1 MKFIVFSDIHSNLE
15 ALTQFFEVTG
25 SMKFLNHIRIC
36 LGDLIGY
43 AGSPVECLELVRGEC
58 SYLIAGNHERMAV
71 YPELRE
77 KANPLAVKAI
87 EWTETKL
94 KEEERVWLKSLPQT
108 QLVNNQ
114 FLIVHGSPN
123 DPDEYIFRQRQVL
136 DSIDTM
142 KNMKIKICFYGHTH
156 IPGIWD
162 ESGRLSYSD
171 NMPFNLSPNQY
182 YLINPG
188 SIGQPRDG
196 DKRGSFCEW
205 DDETNTVVFHRFD
218 YDIDTAAR
226 KIKENRLPYE
236 LGERLY
242 HGR

>member
-1 MKFIVFSDIHSNLE
+1 MKFVVFSDIHSNLE
-15 ALTQFFEVTG
+15 ALMRFLEITG
-25 SMKFLNHIRIC
+25 SLGFLKHTRIC
-36 LGDLIGY
+36 LGDMVGY
-43 AGSPVECLELVRGEC
+43 GASPVECMELIRGEC

-71 YPELRE
+71 YPELRSR
-77 KANPLAVKAI
+77 ANALAVKAI
-87 EWTETKL
+87 EWTENRF
-94 KEEERVWLKSLPQT
+94 KEEEKSWLRSLPLT
-108 QLVNNQ
+108 QVINNQ

-123 DPDEYIFRQRQVL
+123 DPDEYIFRHRQVQ

-142 KNMKIKICFYGHTH
+142 KKMKLRICFFGHTH
-156 IPGIWD
+156 SPGIWD
-162 ESGRLSYSD
+162 ETGMHYYND
-171 NMPFNLSPNQY
+171 NMQFNLSGIQY

-205 DDETNTVVFHRFD
+205 DDETNTVTFHRFD
-218 YDIDTAAR
+218 YDIDIAAK
-226 KIKENRLPYE
+226 KINDNRLPFE